1 MGTVVLGYIP
11 TPAGEAAL
19 SQAIVEAR
27 RGGHRLLVV
36 NSGPG
41 AHEVDHNVVTGPAR
55 EHLDAVLA
63 SSGLEVEVHQPAT
76 MTSPAEEIADAAAR
90 SGADLVV
97 VGMRRR
103 TPVGKLV
110 MSSAAQQVLL
120 EVACPVLSVKAD
132 YSPLERGSDH
142 RPDLAGTA
150 GTT

>member
-11 TPAGEAAL
+11 TPPGEAAL
-19 SQAIVEAR
+19 AQAIVEAR

-41 AHEVDHNVVTGPAR
+41 ANERDHNVVDGAAR
-55 EHLDAVLA
+55 EHLDAVLG
-63 SSGLEVEVHQPAT
+63 SSGLAFEVQQPAT
-76 MTSPAEEIADAAAR
+76 MTSPAEEIAAAAAR

-110 MSSAAQQVLL
+110 MSSAAQQMLL

-132 YSPLERGSDH
+132 YGPLERGADT
-142 RPDLAGTA
+142 RAMG
-150 GTT
+150 